1 LATTELAAAA
11 QPPDRRR
18 LLPARAFTVR
28 LASVRRAPPPKA
40 GVMPARVLIAEDDAI
55 LALRIQR
62 TVEGMGYAAAGLA
75 ATGED
80 AVRLAEELR
89 PDVVLMDVRLR
100 GEMTGVQAA
109 ATIHARSDT
118 PVIYVT
124 AYSDTPL
131 IEQAT
136 RTAPYAYLTK
146 PIRDRELHASIEM
159 ALYKRRTD
167 IALSHLNR
175 VLRSIREVNQL
186 ITRERHPQ
194 RLMEQA
200 CQILLGTSGYS
211 LVWIAQQETRPG
223 GLETRA
229 HAGTPGELL
238 EWTRRPGEPEA
249 EDETSFATVLRT
261 KRPRVWRPLPEGL
274 REVCGAGGSVA
285 IVPMLHAERV
295 YGCLCVYSTLR
306 EGFDEDEIGLLQ
318 ELAGDLAFALSGVE
332 DAARRERAEQA
343 LAESNENWHRLVEYQ
358 PTANVVHR
366 EGRILYA
373 NQACLRI
380 AGVSGQEE
388 LMGRDILTFVHEDSR
403 GVAATRLQA
412 LTEASSGETTELK
425 LLRAGGEP
433 VEVEMTSQPVT
444 YLGRP
449 AIQSVFWDVTE
460 RRRTEEQL
468 RRAQKL
474 DSVGRLAAG
483 VAHDFNNRLQVIL
496 CQNEILMRQ
505 LHPSDARLEHAQE
518 IMAAAQRCADLSRQL
533 LAFSRRQVLDLR
545 VVDLREVVRRMESLL
560 RGTLR
565 EDVLLQVL
573 VSEEPCL
580 VKADVG
586 QLEQILLNLAV
597 NAQDAMS
604 QGGTL
609 KIEVAPSGMGEPP
622 GSFGVGPGSVALTVS
637 DSGCGMDAFTREHAF
652 EPFFT
657 SKEAGKGT
665 GLGLAMVHG
674 IVRQHGGS
682 IQVESEV
689 GAGTTFRICLPDS
702 SESEIEPLTA
712 PSAAGPTGNETVLVV
727 EDTAAVLRVTV
738 SALERHGYSVL
749 SAESGRAGL
758 ALLERHEGRLDL
770 LLTDLVMPDM
780 NGQELAARVRARLP
794 TVKVLFM
801 SGHETSVLAAHGA
814 LDEGVLLIGKPFS
827 IRELTTRVRSVLD
840 GA

>member
-1 LATTELAAAA
+1 
-11 QPPDRRR
+11 
-18 LLPARAFTVR
+18 
-28 LASVRRAPPPKA
+28 
-40 GVMPARVLIAEDDAI
+40 MPARILIAEDDAI
-55 LALRIQR
+55 LALRIQKA
-62 TVEGMGYAAAGLA
+62 VEGMGYAAVGLA

-89 PDVVLMDVRLR
+89 PDVVLMDIRLR

-159 ALYKRRTD
+159 VLYKSRTD
-167 IALSHLNR
+167 LALSHLNR
-175 VLRSIREVNQL
+175 VLRSIRDVNQL
-186 ITRERHPQ
+186 ITRERDPQ

-200 CQILLGTSGYS
+200 CQILLRTSGYAF
-211 LVWIAQQETRPG
+211 VWIAQLDAEHGT
-223 GLETRA
+223 LETRA
-229 HAGTPGELL
+229 HAGTALELL
-238 EWTRRPGEPEA
+238 DWTRRQCEA
-249 EDETSFATVLRT
+249 ETGEETSFARALRM
-261 KRPRVWRPLPEGL
+261 KQPLAFRELPEGL
-274 REVCGAGGSVA
+274 EALRAAGGSVA

-295 YGCLCVYSTLR
+295 YGCICVYAAPR
-306 EGFDEDEIGLLQ
+306 GGFDDEETGLLQ
-318 ELAGDLAFALSGVE
+318 EVAGDLAFALRGVE
-332 DAARRERAEQA
+332 DAARRQRAEQE

-358 PTANVVHR
+358 PTGNVVHR
-366 EGRILYA
+366 DGRILYA

-380 AGVSGQEE
+380 AGVSRQEE
-388 LMGRDILTFVHEDSR
+388 LLGREILTFVHEDQR
-403 GVAATRLQA
+403 EVAAARLQA
-412 LTEASSGETTELK
+412 LTNGSPGETAELT
-425 LLRAGGEP
+425 LVRAGGEP
-433 VEVEMTSQPVT
+433 VEVEFTSLPVT
-444 YLGRP
+444 YLGQP

-496 CQNEILMRQ
+496 CHNELLMRQ
-505 LHPSDARLEHAQE
+505 LHPSDARLENAQE
-518 IMAAAQRCADLSRQL
+518 IMAAALHCADLSRQL

-565 EDVLLQVL
+565 EDVRLQVL
-573 VSEEPCL
+573 VSAEPCP
-580 VKADVG
+580 VRADVG

-609 KIEVAPSGMGEPP
+609 RIEVAPSGMGELPA
-622 GSFGVGPGSVALTVS
+622 SVAVAPGSVALIVS
-637 DSGCGMDAFTREHAF
+637 DTGCGMDAFTREHAF
-652 EPFFT
+652 EPFFS

-689 GAGTTFRICLPDS
+689 GAGTTFRICLPDR
-702 SESEIEPLTA
+702 SESEVEPQA
-712 PSAAGPTGNETVLVV
+712 EQSAAGPTGNETVLVV

-738 SALERHGYSVL
+738 SALQRHGYSVL
-749 SAESGRAGL
+749 SAENGRAGL

-770 LLTDLVMPDM
+770 LLTDVVMPDM
-780 NGQELAARVRARLP
+780 NGKELASRVRARLP
-794 TVKVLFM
+794 AVKVLFM
-801 SGHETSVLAAHGA
+801 SGHETSVLATHGA
-814 LDEGVLLIGKPFS
+814 LDEGVSLIGKPFS
-827 IRELTTRVRSVLD
+827 IHELTTRVRSVLD